1 MTQKK
6 LFIKTFGCAMNE
18 RDSAHIIAELGAK
31 ENYILTDEPKD
42 ADLILINTCSVREKP
57 ERKLFSEIG
66 IFTRLKK
73 KGAKLGICGCTAS
86 AMGEAIIKK
95 APSVDFVLGA
105 RNVSK
110 ITQILHSP
118 KAVEVATNYDESN
131 YEFALG
137 SGESGIH
144 KFRALINISIGC
156 DKKCAYCI
164 VPHTRGKE
172 ISIPLDMIIN
182 EVRFRADSGAKEII
196 LLGQNVNNYG
206 ARFSNPQDLYFSRG
220 RVNFTELLR
229 EVSAV
234 DGVERIRFVSPHPLH
249 CDDEFIAE
257 FAKNPKIAK
266 YIHLPLQ
273 SGSSKVLRDMK
284 RGYTKEWFLNR
295 VEKFRAL
302 APNVGI
308 GTDIIVAFPTESEAD
323 FNETLEVVE
332 CAQFD
337 TLYSFIYSPRRN
349 TSAFDL
355 PEIPKIVANERLKK
369 LQNLHKKILAQKAKR
384 EIGQIHSVMIESN
397 ADSRESSGKSMMN
410 LRESNAESAIDSA
423 ESNANNFSYFEG
435 RSDNGKLI
443 RLKSANP
450 LDIGAIYRT
459 KITHAKNG
467 ALFGEIM

>member
-1 MTQKK
+1 MIQKK

-66 IFTRLKK
+66 IFTKLKK
-73 KGAKLGICGCTAS
+73 RGAKLGICGCSAS
-86 AMGEAIIKK
+86 AMGESIIKK

-110 ITQILHSP
+110 ITQILNIP

-137 SGESGIH
+137 GGESGIH

-182 EVRFRADSGAKEII
+182 EVRFRAKRGAKEII

-206 ARFSNPQDLYFSRG
+206 ARFSSPHK

-229 EVSAV
+229 EVSKV
-234 DGVERIRFVSPHPLH
+234 SGVERIRFVSPHPLH

-257 FAKNPKIAK
+257 FASNPKIAK

-295 VEKFRAL
+295 VERFRAL

-308 GTDIIVAFPTESEAD
+308 GTDIIVAFPTERESD
-323 FNETLEVVE
+323 FDETLEVVE
-332 CAQFD
+332 SAQFD
-337 TLYSFIYSPRRN
+337 TMYSFIYSPRAN

-384 EIGQIHSVMIESN
+384 EIGQIHSVMIEN
-397 ADSRESSGKSMMN
+397 HNDKRE
-410 LRESNAESAIDSA
+410 
-423 ESNANNFSYFEG
+423 FEG
-435 RSDNGKLI
+435 RSDNGKLV

-450 LDIGAIYRT
+450 LTIGAIYDT

-467 ALFGEIM
+467 ALFGEIV

>member
-1 MTQKK
+1 MIQKK

-18 RDSAHIIAELGAK
+18 RDSAHIIAELIAK

-66 IFTRLKK
+66 IFAKLKK

-110 ITQILHSP
+110 ITQILHKP

-131 YEFALG
+131 YEFAMN
-137 SGESGIH
+137 STDSS
-144 KFRALINISIGC
+144 FRALINISIGC

-182 EVRFRADSGAKEII
+182 EVRFRAKRGAKEII

-206 ARFSNPQDLYFSRG
+206 ARFSNPQDSHFSRG

-234 DGVERIRFVSPHPLH
+234 EGVERIRFVSPHPLH

-257 FAKNPKIAK
+257 FAENPKIAK

-295 VEKFRAL
+295 VERFRAL

-308 GTDIIVAFPTESEAD
+308 GTDIIVAFPTERESD

-332 CAQFD
+332 NAQFD
-337 TLYSFIYSPRRN
+337 TMYSFIYSPREN
-349 TSAFDL
+349 TSAFSL

-384 EIGQIHSVMIESN
+384 EIGQIHSVMIEAQSSES
-397 ADSRESSGKSMMN
+397 APFLRESSGESTIN
-410 LRESNAESAIDSA
+410 LRESSA
-423 ESNANNFSYFEG
+423 NRGNFSYFEG

-450 LDIGAIYRT
+450 LDIGAIYDA
-459 KITHAKNG
+459 KITHTKNG
-467 ALFGEIM
+467 ALFGEIV

>member
-1 MTQKK
+1 MQKK

-66 IFTRLKK
+66 IFTRIKK

-110 ITQILHSP
+110 ITQILNVP
-118 KAVEVATNYDESN
+118 KAVEIATNYDESN

-137 SGESGIH
+137 GGESGIH

-156 DKKCAYCI
+156 DKKCSYCI

-182 EVRFRADSGAKEII
+182 EVRFRASKGAKEII

-206 ARFSNPQDLYFSRG
+206 ARFSSPHR

-229 EVSAV
+229 EVSKV
-234 DGVERIRFVSPHPLH
+234 NGVERIRFVSPHPLH

-295 VEKFRAL
+295 IERFRAL

-308 GTDIIVAFPTESEAD
+308 GTDIIVAFPTERESD
-323 FNETLEVVE
+323 FDETLEVVE
-332 CAQFD
+332 IAQFD
-337 TLYSFIYSPRRN
+337 TLYSFIYSPREN

-355 PEIPKIVANERLKK
+355 PEIPKSVANERLKR
-369 LQNLHKKILAQKAKR
+369 LQNLHKSILAQKAKR
-384 EIGQIHSVMIESN
+384 EIGQIHSVMIEN
-397 ADSRESSGKSMMN
+397 HNDKRE
-410 LRESNAESAIDSA
+410 
-423 ESNANNFSYFEG
+423 FEG
-435 RSDNGKLI
+435 RSDNGKLVHI
-443 RLKSANP
+443 ASSNP
-450 LDIGAIYRT
+450 LEIGETYNI
-459 KITHAKNG
+459 KITKARNG
-467 ALFGEIM
+467 SLFGEVV

>member
-31 ENYILTDEPKD
+31 ENYILTEEPKD

-66 IFTRLKK
+66 IFAKLKK
-73 KGAKLGICGCTAS
+73 NGAKLGICGCTAS
-86 AMGEAIIKK
+86 AMGEVIIKK

-110 ITQILHSP
+110 ITQILNVP

-131 YEFALG
+131 YEFAMNRTD
-137 SGESGIH
+137 SS
-144 KFRALINISIGC
+144 FRALINISIGC

-182 EVRFRADSGAKEII
+182 EVRFRVRNGAKEII

-206 ARFSNPQDLYFSRG
+206 ARFSSPHK

-234 DGVERIRFVSPHPLH
+234 EGVERIRFVSPHPLH

-257 FAKNPKIAK
+257 FASNPKIAK

-295 VEKFRAL
+295 VERFRAL

-308 GTDIIVAFPTESEAD
+308 GTDIIVAFPTECEDD

-332 CAQFD
+332 IAQFD
-337 TLYSFIYSPRRN
+337 TMYSFIYSPREN
-349 TSAFDL
+349 TSAFSL
-355 PEIPKIVANERLKK
+355 PEIPKNIAQERLKK

-384 EIGQIHSVMIESN
+384 EIGQIHSVMIEN
-397 ADSRESSGKSMMN
+397 HNDKRE
-410 LRESNAESAIDSA
+410 
-423 ESNANNFSYFEG
+423 FEG
-435 RSDNGKLI
+435 RSDNGKLV

-450 LDIGAIYRT
+450 LDTGKIYHT

-467 ALFGEIM
+467 ALFGEIV

>member
-1 MTQKK
+1 MQKK

-66 IFTRLKK
+66 IFTKLKK
-73 KGAKLGICGCTAS
+73 KGAKLGICGCSAS
-86 AMGEAIIKK
+86 AMGESIIKK

-110 ITQILHSP
+110 ITQILNVP

-137 SGESGIH
+137 GGESGIH

-182 EVRFRADSGAKEII
+182 EVRFRAERGAKEII

-206 ARFSNPQDLYFSRG
+206 ARFSSPHK

-229 EVSAV
+229 EVSKV
-234 DGVERIRFVSPHPLH
+234 SGVERIRFVSPHPLH

-257 FAKNPKIAK
+257 FASNPKIAK

-295 VEKFRAL
+295 VERFRAL

-308 GTDIIVAFPTESEAD
+308 GTDIIVAFPTEGESD
-323 FNETLEVVE
+323 FDETLEVVE
-332 CAQFD
+332 NAQFD
-337 TLYSFIYSPRRN
+337 TMYSFIYSPRSN

-355 PEIPKIVANERLKK
+355 SEIPKIVANERLKK

-384 EIGQIHSVMIESN
+384 EIGQIHSVMIEN
-397 ADSRESSGKSMMN
+397 HNDKRE
-410 LRESNAESAIDSA
+410 
-423 ESNANNFSYFEG
+423 FEG
-435 RSDNGKLI
+435 RSDNGKLV

-450 LDIGAIYRT
+450 LTIGAIYDT

-467 ALFGEIM
+467 ALFGEIV

>member
-1 MTQKK
+1 MIQKK

-31 ENYILTDEPKD
+31 ENYTLTDSPKD

-66 IFTRLKK
+66 IFAKLKK

-86 AMGEAIIKK
+86 AMGEVIIKK

-110 ITQILHSP
+110 ITQILNVP

-131 YEFALG
+131 YEFAMNRTD
-137 SGESGIH
+137 SS
-144 KFRALINISIGC
+144 FRALINISIGC

-182 EVRFRADSGAKEII
+182 EVRFRVRNGAKEII

-206 ARFSNPQDLYFSRG
+206 ARFSSPHK

-234 DGVERIRFVSPHPLH
+234 EGVERIRFVSPHPLH

-257 FAKNPKIAK
+257 FAENPKIAK

-295 VEKFRAL
+295 VERFRAL

-308 GTDIIVAFPTESEAD
+308 GTDIIVAFPTERESD
-323 FNETLEVVE
+323 FDETLEVVE
-332 CAQFD
+332 IAQFD
-337 TLYSFIYSPRRN
+337 TMYSFIYSPREN
-349 TSAFDL
+349 TSAFSL
-355 PEIPKIVANERLKK
+355 PEIPKNIAQERLKK
-369 LQNLHKKILAQKAKR
+369 LQNLHKKILAQKAKN
-384 EIGQIHSVMIESN
+384 EIGQIHSVMIEN
-397 ADSRESSGKSMMN
+397 HNDKCE
-410 LRESNAESAIDSA
+410 
-423 ESNANNFSYFEG
+423 FEG
-435 RSDNGKLI
+435 RSDNGKLV

-450 LDIGAIYRT
+450 LDIGKVYRT

-467 ALFGEIM
+467 ALFGEIV